1 MSDRVEK
8 VLRLKREAEEHF
20 SNYLRHMRAGELWKA
35 GEYLWG
41 AYHAL
46 LLALASVMGKKV
58 PARHAALRRFV
69 LELADIMGDEGIYE
83 AFKDGERLH
92 ANFYHPGL
100 LDEEEAEEAILH
112 LESCISKLAGVLE
125 QRLRELSASN
135 RAS

>member
-8 VLRLKREAEEHF
+8 ALRFKREAEEHF
-20 SNYLRHMRAGELWKA
+20 SNYLKHMRAGELWKA

-41 AYHAL
+41 VYLAL
-46 LLALASVMGKKV
+46 LLALANAMGKKV

-69 LELADIMGDEGIYE
+69 LELADIMGDEDIYE

-112 LESCISKLAGVLE
+112 LESCISKLADVLE
-125 QRLRELSASN
+125 QRLRELSASE
-135 RAS
+135 RTS